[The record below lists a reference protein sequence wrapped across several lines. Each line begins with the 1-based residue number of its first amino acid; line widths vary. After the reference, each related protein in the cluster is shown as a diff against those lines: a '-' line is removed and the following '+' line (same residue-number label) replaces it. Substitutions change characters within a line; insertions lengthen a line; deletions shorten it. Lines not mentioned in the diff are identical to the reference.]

1 MRIAREI
8 MAHWGETATEV
19 TLSDALIPRRNYA
32 GLNVQDEQLRIWLPD
47 PAKIALMEV
56 CERLGLSLTAYL
68 TELFATYL
76 YGVHEVM
83 RMRDHQNG
91 LYDTQ
96 DLQFSDADLS
106 DGGDAEDDG
115 PAFDEPVPEMGK
127 NIFALKIFLPA
138 KLKVGLQQRAE
149 KAQVPLGRFAR
160 AMICAHL
167 FGRDVGPKLL
177 MTANQPASD

>member
-8 MAHWGETATEV
+8 IAHWGQSATEL
-19 TLSDALIPRRNYA
+19 TLSEGLIPQRNYA
-32 GLNVQDEQLRIWLPD
+32 GLNVQDEQLRLWLPD
-47 PAKIALMEV
+47 PAKIALIEICNRFGM
-56 CERLGLSLTAYL
+56 SITAYL

-83 RMRDHQNG
+83 RMRDQQTG
-91 LYDTQ
+91 LYDTD
-96 DLQFSDADLS
+96 DLQIFNADQLES
-106 DGGDAEDDG
+106 EEIEDDG

-138 KLKVGLQQRAE
+138 KMKFGLQQRAD
-149 KAQVPLGRFAR
+149 KAQAPLGKFAR

-167 FGRDVGPKLL
+167 FGRDVGPKFL
-177 MTANQPASD
+177 MATNESAQ